1 MANWSSLGVPRGGYD
16 SQSFYVSNNLDRYIA
31 TITDDISN
39 PYNETLNYYF
49 RVSYDQINWTEW
61 KLISTSSSG
70 FLDEFTLT
78 GLYLQIRVS
87 MIATNDSTKP
97 YFRSLNFALS
107 PFSYIDNTGDLPIKP
122 KIWIRKKN
130 GAGDIA
136 LINATTKQE
145 LKLKGLSN
153 NEEVYI
159 DCENE
164 EIVSS
169 NQSLGVYRY
178 DSHNDEYLELVT
190 SDNYLSSIG
199 DFDLDIRYKEILL
212 QE

>member
-16 SQSFYVSNNLDRYIA
+16 SQSFYVSNSLDRYIA
-31 TITDDISN
+31 TITDSINN

-49 RVSYDQINWTEW
+49 RVSYDQNNWTEW
-61 KLISTSSSG
+61 KIISTSSSG
-70 FLDEFTLT
+70 FLDEFNLT

-97 YFRSLNFALS
+97 YFKSLSFALS

-130 GAGDIA
+130 GAGDIT